1 MVRPAMPMP
10 TQPTGPT
17 LPLESLAQRAAGD
30 ALLARFGRDLSLAL
44 LVGDGALDWLVE
56 IEHGVVVRVTKGPLV
71 MPKTDLRLRAA
82 SETWARFLEPVPP
95 PGYHDLFAMRRYR
108 RIQIEGD
115 IRLMSAYLFYIKRLF
130 ELLRPGKATP

>member
-1 MVRPAMPMP
+1 MTAPI
-10 TQPTGPT
+10 
-17 LPLESLAQRAAGD
+17 LPLDSLKQRADGD
-30 ALLARFGRDLSLAL
+30 ALLARFGRDLNLAL
-44 LVGDGALDWLVE
+44 IVGDGDLDWLVE
-56 IEHGVVVRVTKGPLV
+56 IERGVVVRVTKGPLV
-71 MPKTDLRLRAA
+71 MPQSDLRLRAA

-130 ELLRPGKATP
+130 AMLRPGEGQA

>member
-1 MVRPAMPMP
+1 MVRPAM
-10 TQPTGPT
+10 T
-17 LPLESLAQRAAGD
+17 LPLDALKPRAAGD
-30 ALLARFGRDLSLAL
+30 ALLARFGRGLDLAL
-44 LVGDGALDWLVE
+44 IVGDGELDWLVE
-56 IEHGVVVRVTKGPLV
+56 IERGAVVRVTKGPLV
-71 MPKTDLRLRAA
+71 MPRSDLRLRAS

-130 ELLRPGKATP
+130 ELLRPGEAKV

>member
-1 MVRPAMPMP
+1 MA
-10 TQPTGPT
+10 
-17 LPLESLAQRAAGD
+17 LPLETLKARAAGD
-30 ALLARFGRDLSLAL
+30 ALLARFGRDLDLAL
-44 LVGDGALDWLVE
+44 LVGDGDLDWLVE
-56 IEHGVVVRVTKGPLV
+56 IERGVVVRVTRGPLI

-115 IRLMSAYLFYIKRLF
+115 IRLMSAYLFYIKQLF
-130 ELLRPGKATP
+130 ALLRPSDVKT

>member
-1 MVRPAMPMP
+1 M
-10 TQPTGPT
+10 T
-17 LPLESLAQRAAGD
+17 LPLDALAQRAKGD
-30 ALLARFGRDLSLAL
+30 ALLARFGRDLDLAL
-44 LVGDGALDWLVE
+44 IVGDGDLDWLIE
-56 IEHGVVVRVTKGPLV
+56 IERGVVARVTRGPLI
-71 MPKTDLRLRAA
+71 MPRSDLRLRAA

-130 ELLRPGKATP
+130 ELLRPREAGA